1 MKIVKITDA
10 SQIPSECTDTPIAE
24 LIEYQNLGKEL
35 HTCHSAHLL
44 IGMCM
49 DNRKQLRIPENFAY
63 ILRTGGANLRNSEFK
78 VSYAIA
84 IGEVKHIALIAH
96 NNCGMVN
103 LASKKAQFIQ
113 GLCKNAGWSRERA
126 EEHFMNYAPMFE
138 IDNEAEFVVA
148 EAKRL
153 ADKYP
158 GIMVVPLYYSL
169 DDNLLS
175 LILD

>member
-1 MKIVKITDA
+1 
-10 SQIPSECTDTPIAE
+10 
-24 LIEYQNLGKEL
+24 
-35 HTCHSAHLL
+35 
-44 IGMCM
+44 
-49 DNRKQLRIPENFAY
+49 
-63 ILRTGGANLRNSEFK
+63 
-78 VSYAIA
+78 
-84 IGEVKHIALIAH
+84 
-96 NNCGMVN
+96 
-103 LASKKAQFIQ
+103 
-113 GLCKNAGWSRERA
+113 
-126 EEHFMNYAPMFE
+126 MNYAPMFE